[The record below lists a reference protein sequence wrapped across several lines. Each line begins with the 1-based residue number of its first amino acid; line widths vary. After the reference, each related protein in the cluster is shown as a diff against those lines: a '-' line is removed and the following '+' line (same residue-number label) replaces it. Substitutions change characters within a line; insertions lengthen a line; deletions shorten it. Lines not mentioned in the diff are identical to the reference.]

1 MDTIIGSARIDEN
14 GNLSGGKDGDQK
26 QTSLTDFSGEVSMQK
41 FYIHKKG
48 WKIIRFKNPQFALNA
63 AAAMTTACNNP
74 NIGYDQ
80 AGRGGILKGGTTAM
94 VPTDCDCSSLVR
106 ECFKEATG
114 RDPGNFTTSTEAKV
128 LEKTGLVDVFP
139 YYDGDTLYTG
149 DILVT
154 KTKGHTVIVVR
165 GEARGVNAVDYK
177 VGKQYVLDA
186 NMSVRNSPTVQD
198 KKTIVGSKPKGS
210 VVVCLGVVS
219 SEGRDWMQIDQHQYI
234 CARNG
239 NKVYIIEKR

>member
-1 MDTIIGSARIDEN
+1 MDVIIGSARVDEK
-14 GNLSGGKDGDQK
+14 GKYTGGKNGDQK
-26 QTSLTDFSGEVSMQK
+26 QTSAPDYSGEVSMQK
-41 FYIHKKG
+41 FYEHKKG
-48 WKIIRFKNPQFALNA
+48 WKIIRFKNPQHALNA

-80 AGRGGILKGGTTAM
+80 GGRYGILKTGTTSAT
-94 VPTDCDCSSLVR
+94 PTDCDCSSLVR

-114 RDPGNFTTSTEAKV
+114 VDPGDFNTSTEASV
-128 LEKTGLVDVFP
+128 LERTGLVDVFP
-139 YYDGDTLYTG
+139 YYTGDTLYTG

-165 GEARGVNAVDYK
+165 GLARGENNIDYK
-177 VGKQYVLDA
+177 VGEEYVLDA
-186 NMSVRNSPTVQD
+186 NMSVRNKPTVQD
-198 KKTIVGSKPKGS
+198 KSTIIGSKSKGS
-210 VVVCLGVVS
+210 IVVCRGVIEA
-219 SEGRDWMQIDQHQYI
+219 EGRIWMMIATSKYI